1 MDSHIQLVRRAKSGR
16 HLEAQV
22 NQIIYCD
29 NIIEGNWFKS
39 LSPLL
44 KSAQLVRLA
53 SRGSNPKTI
62 DELIRYDRPDII
74 LTIDGEPKL
83 VLEKTREVPTGHN
96 VGQRFAR
103 LVRAAELEVPVIAF
117 FPFDARKHGDYT
129 SVCNL
134 NIRLLKAFEH
144 MRLLH
149 KVPVLAVNWP
159 ADEHH
164 ELIDDGSENEGPKRL
179 IHGFLSTDCDSE
191 CKPFVEQE
199 RHMAEEYER
208 RLKSFK
214 AYNEPPASVAVD
226 STANTLAG
234 FGVPVE
240 AETRKA
246 LLARAETLTYTM
258 AMTPEKCRRED
269 PYTGTQFIYDYIW
282 CRTGARVDQK
292 HRNLVL
298 HFPRIKRSHWHQK
311 NPNDPGRKSCNWYL
325 TANAL
330 VFSDGMDLV
339 RA

>member
-1 MDSHIQLVRRAKSGR
+1 MNAT
-16 HLEAQV
+16 
-22 NQIIYCD
+22 IYCD
-29 NIIEGNWFKS
+29 NIVEGHWFKS

-53 SRGSNPKTI
+53 SRGSNPKVI
-62 DELIRYDRPDII
+62 DSLVQYDRPDII
-74 LTIDGEPKL
+74 LTLDGEPKL

-103 LVRAAELEVPVIAF
+103 LVRAAELVVPVIAF

-134 NIRLLKAFEH
+134 NIRLLKAFEQ
-144 MRLLH
+144 MRLIH

-159 ADEHH
+159 ADEDH
-164 ELIDDGSENEGPKRL
+164 ELIGDGSENDGPKRL
-179 IHGFLSTDCDSE
+179 IHGFLSSGCDVE
-191 CKPFVEQE
+191 CKPFVDQE
-199 RHMAEEYER
+199 RHMADEYER
-208 RLKSFK
+208 RLANFK
-214 AYNEPPASVAVD
+214 GYDKPPASVAVE
-226 STANTLAG
+226 STARALDV
-234 FGVPVE
+234 FDVPVE
-240 AETRKA
+240 AATRST

-282 CRTGARVDQK
+282 CRKGAKVEQK

-298 HFPRIKRSHWHQK
+298 HFPRIKRSYWHKQ

-330 VFSDGMDLV
+330 VFSDGIDLV

>member
-1 MDSHIQLVRRAKSGR
+1 MNATIF
-16 HLEAQV
+16 
-22 NQIIYCD
+22 CD
-29 NIIEGNWFKS
+29 NIVEGNWFKG

-53 SRGSNPKTI
+53 GRGSNPKII
-62 DELIRYDRPDII
+62 DELVQYDRPDII
-74 LTIDGEPKL
+74 LTVDGNPKL

-103 LVRAAELEVPVIAF
+103 LVRAAELVVPVIAF

-134 NIRLLKAFEH
+134 NIRLLKAFEQ

-149 KVPVLAVNWP
+149 GVPVLAVNWP
-159 ADEHH
+159 VDEHH
-164 ELIDDGSENEGPKRL
+164 ELIGDGSEDEGPKRL
-179 IHGFLSTDCDSE
+179 VHGFLSSDCDNE

-199 RHMAEEYER
+199 RQMAEEYDR
-208 RLKSFK
+208 RLRNFK
-214 AYNEPPASVAVD
+214 GYDKPPASVTVVPTDKA
-226 STANTLAG
+226 LAT

-240 AETRKA
+240 PEARKA
-246 LLARAETLTYTM
+246 LLARAETLTYMM

-282 CRTGARVDQK
+282 CRKGARVEQK

-298 HFPRIKRSHWHQK
+298 HFPNIKRSHWHKK

-330 VFSDGMDLV
+330 VFSDGIDLV